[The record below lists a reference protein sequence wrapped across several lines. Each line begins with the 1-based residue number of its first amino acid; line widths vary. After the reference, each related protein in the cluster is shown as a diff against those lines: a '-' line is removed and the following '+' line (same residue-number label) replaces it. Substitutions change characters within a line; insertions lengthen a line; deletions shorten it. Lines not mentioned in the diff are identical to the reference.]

1 MEREKGTEIMAQFN
15 RGDTVIYQMVEHWF
29 DSYANEDPSGAYI
42 YPVYGDIIGRYVDP
56 KELTPKERGNQ

>member
-1 MEREKGTEIMAQFN
+1 MALFN
-15 RGDTVIYQMVEHWF
+15 HGDTVVCDGTEYWF
-29 DSYANEDPSGAYI
+29 DGYSNEDPSGAYI

>member
-1 MEREKGTEIMAQFN
+1 MAQFN

-42 YPVYGDIIGRYVDP
+42 YPVYGDIVGCYVNP
-56 KELTPKERGNQ
+56 TELTLLERGNQ